1 MSAVQGDPRRPREV
15 HSFLREPVTYPRS
28 LSDNYST
35 ISLVVGAIAFSMKV
49 QLRAITNLFPYHPP
63 YYNLLVLRLQWK
75 LGAWISF
82 IFCGAAFANSRNG
95 DDEMKQ
101 LSWAIMTATSAI
113 VSCYSGGYKLMSAT
127 PTAST
132 PVPSPSQPAP

>member
-35 ISLVVGAIAFSMKV
+35 ISLVIGAIAFSMK
-49 QLRAITNLFPYHPP
+49 
-63 YYNLLVLRLQWK
+63 WK